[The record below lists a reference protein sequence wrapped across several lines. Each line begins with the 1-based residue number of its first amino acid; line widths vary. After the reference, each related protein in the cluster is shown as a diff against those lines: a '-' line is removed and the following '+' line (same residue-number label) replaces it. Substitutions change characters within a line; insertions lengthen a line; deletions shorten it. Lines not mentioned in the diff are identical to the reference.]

1 MLENALTAVYQ
12 KLIGFV
18 REIFNLLFGNWNW
31 QVLFSW
37 LPSDFLTVAT
47 WFIVF
52 LFGLMLFKII
62 KTLLPV

>member
-1 MLENALTAVYQ
+1 MLENALTALYQ
-12 KLIGFV
+12 KLIALV
-18 REIFNLLFGNWNW
+18 NEIFTQLFGRWNW

-52 LFGLMLFKII
+52 LFGLMLFKVI
-62 KTLLPV
+62 KTLLPL

>member
-1 MLENALTAVYQ
+1 MLENALTALYE
-12 KLIGFV
+12 KLIALV
-18 REIFNLLFGNWNW
+18 REIFNTLFGGWNW

-52 LFGLMLFKII
+52 LFGLMLFKVI
-62 KTLLPV
+62 KTLLPL

>member
-1 MLENALTAVYQ
+1 MLENALTALYQ
-12 KLIGFV
+12 KLISLV
-18 REIFNLLFGNWNW
+18 TELFNTLFGNWNW

-62 KTLLPV
+62 KTLLPL